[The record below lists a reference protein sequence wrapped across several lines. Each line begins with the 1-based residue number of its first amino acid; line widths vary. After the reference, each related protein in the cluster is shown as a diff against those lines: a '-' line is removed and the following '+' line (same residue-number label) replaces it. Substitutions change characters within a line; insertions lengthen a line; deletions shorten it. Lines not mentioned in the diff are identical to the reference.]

1 MPGITLTLHDAKRMA
16 AALVPHISKD
26 AVTPVLGGVV
36 LGGKRGNFAYAS
48 DRYTV
53 GRYDLTNVVIGDM
66 PEDDFFIPKTVL
78 SAVRSLGPATLPNE
92 IVMENYQLRIETL
105 EVDNLTYIVAKIMW
119 RYEDGSDMVHW
130 MRTWHSPTN
139 DKRRPSTFPA
149 VDRLF
154 AEAYPGAKRWRTH
167 LGAEHLEKFIGYA
180 RLVSSPIR
188 LTMTGPSNSGK
199 EDSPIVVEIGTRF
212 KGLIQPIMVMDHH
225 GFGADLVM
233 DNATRRDEVA
243 DATTLQAEPNAEA
256 SE

>member
-1 MPGITLTLHDAKRMA
+1 MPGITLTLHDAKRLA

-26 AVTPVLGGVV
+26 PVSPVLDNVV
-36 LGGKRGNFAYAS
+36 LGGNRGNFAYAT

-53 GRYDLTNVVIGDM
+53 GRYDLTNVIVGEV
-66 PEDDFFIPKTVL
+66 PEEDFFIPKAVL
-78 SAVRSLGPATLPNE
+78 SAIRSLGPTTLPNE

-105 EVDNLTYIVAKIMW
+105 EVDKLTYIVAKIIW
-119 RYEDGSDMVHW
+119 HYEDGSDMVHW
-130 MRTWHSPTN
+130 MRTWHAPTS
-139 DKRRPSTFPA
+139 DRRRPPFFPL

-154 AEAYPGAKRWRTH
+154 AETYPGADRWRTH
-167 LGAEHLEKFIGYA
+167 LDAEHLEKFTGYA

-188 LTMTGPSNSGK
+188 LTMTGPNNMGK
-199 EDSPIVVEIGTRF
+199 AESPILVEIGTRF

-225 GFGADLVM
+225 GFGADLAV
-233 DNATRRDEVA
+233 DNVTRRDEVA